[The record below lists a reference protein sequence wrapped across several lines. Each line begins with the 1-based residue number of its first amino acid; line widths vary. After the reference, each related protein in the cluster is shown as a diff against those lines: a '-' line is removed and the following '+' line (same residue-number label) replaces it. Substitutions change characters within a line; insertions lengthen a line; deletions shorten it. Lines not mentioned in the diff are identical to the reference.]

1 MSSEKHTI
9 KHTELYKKIPTL
21 LTLGNSICGFT
32 AILLALQ
39 AYEKILVKNSLDHF
53 EIISPNADVTVMPY
67 VFAACA
73 WVIIGAMIFDALDGW
88 TARKLNATSLHGI
101 EMDSLADMV
110 TFGVAPAVLVYIY
123 AHVTV
128 FLGFSEVKDL
138 GFIRQDRLFWLA
150 GVVYMG
156 CAALRLAL
164 YNAVEMERKFNPRE
178 EEDKSMGFRGIP
190 SPGAASAVCSIVIMG
205 TTEANLPDWL
215 MTFFL
220 PIYTAFLGLLMVS
233 TIPYPHVFKWMVSKK
248 NRTRKWIMLLLI
260 IAMRF
265 AEVARYGFGPKMTVA
280 ALINLYVLSGPISL
294 ILSKIKGQA
303 MTEDDDLIG
312 QL

>member
-1 MSSEKHTI
+1 MSTEHTI
-9 KHTELYKKIPTL
+9 KHTQLYKKIPTL
-21 LTLGNSICGFT
+21 LTLGNSLCGFT

-39 AYEKILVKNSLDHF
+39 AYEKILTKNSNDHF
-53 EIISPNADVTVMPY
+53 EIISHNANTTIMPY

-88 TARKLNATSLHGI
+88 SARKLNATSLHGI

-128 FLGFSEVKDL
+128 FLGFAEVKDL

-150 GVVYMG
+150 GAMYMG

-164 YNAVEMERKFNPRE
+164 YNAMEMESKFNPKE
-178 EEDKSMGFRGIP
+178 GAAKDTGFRGIP
-190 SPGAASAVCSIVIMG
+190 TPGAASAVCSIVIMG

-220 PIYTAFLGLLMVS
+220 PIYTGFLGLLMIS
-233 TIPYPHVFKWMVSKK
+233 PIPYPHMAKWLVSPV
-248 NRTRKWIMLLLI
+248 NRARKIIILLLI
-260 IAMRF
+260 IVVGT
-265 AEVARYGFGPKMTVA
+265 AEIIKYGSGPKMTAA
-280 ALINLYVLSGPISL
+280 ALINLYVLSGPIML
-294 ILSKIKGQA
+294 ILSKIKGHKI
-303 MTEDDDLIG
+303 TEDEDLISA
-312 QL
+312 

>member
-1 MSSEKHTI
+1 MSTEHTI
-9 KHTELYKKIPTL
+9 KHTQLHKKIPTF
-21 LTLGNSICGFT
+21 LTLGNSLCGFT

-39 AYEKILVKNSLDHF
+39 GYEKILVKNSLDHF
-53 EIISPNADVTVMPY
+53 EIMSNADTKIMPY

-88 TARKLNATSLHGI
+88 CARKLNATSLHGI

-128 FLGFSEVKDL
+128 FLGFAEVKDL

-150 GVVYMG
+150 GAMYMG

-164 YNAVEMERKFNPRE
+164 YNAVEMKNKFNPPE
-178 EEDKSMGFRGIP
+178 GKEKFDGFRGIP

-220 PIYTAFLGLLMVS
+220 PIYTGFLGLLMIS
-233 TIPYPHVFKWMVSKK
+233 PIPYPHVFKWLTSPK
-248 NRTRKWIMLLLI
+248 RRARKLIILLLI
-260 IAMRF
+260 LVVAL
-265 AEVARYGFGPKMTVA
+265 AEVISYGSGPKMTAA
-280 ALINLYVLSGPISL
+280 ALINLYVLSGPIML
-294 ILSKIKGQA
+294 IISKIKGHIIS
-303 MTEDDDLIG
+303 EDEDLLAG
-312 QL
+312 GT